1 MELLPNPLKLLD
13 LWLQTRYH
21 QARLSAGKAS
31 RRIAE
36 NQSAAMRRTSVAASN
51 EMDVTMLTGDTH
63 MVEHPAATGTE
74 GGTADVETL
83 ARLLRAYS
91 PHDGRF
97 PLAVPGL
104 YALRLSRTDTELVYT
119 TYRPSLCL
127 VAQGAKSVVL
137 EEEVYAYDEA
147 RLIVFSV
154 DLPVAGQVT
163 RASAAAPFLC
173 LQLALDPQRIAELVL
188 KIYPHGVP
196 PVTEKRGISIGHT
209 SAPMVNAATRLM
221 ELLGQPEEA
230 EFIAP
235 LVVDE
240 ILTRLLLSPLGG
252 RVAQLGYSGSSVQR
266 IGSAVAWLRA
276 NYAQPTDVEELAAMV
291 HMSVP
296 TFHQHFKAVTAMSPL
311 QFQKALRLQEARRLL
326 VSVMQDVGTASRQVG
341 YASVSQFSREYSRY
355 FGSPPSRDISR
366 IRAQRVAAR

>member
-1 MELLPNPLKLLD
+1 MHPD
-13 LWLQTRYH
+13 GV
-21 QARLSAGKAS
+21 AG
-31 RRIAE
+31 
-36 NQSAAMRRTSVAASN
+36 SN
-51 EMDVTMLTGDTH
+51 EMDVTMRARDTYT
-63 MVEHPAATGTE
+63 VEHAAATGAE
-74 GGTADVETL
+74 AGTADVETL

-119 TYRPSLCL
+119 TYQPSLCL
-127 VAQGAKSVVL
+127 VAQGAKRVL
-137 EEEVYAYDEA
+137 LGEDMYAYDET
-147 RLIVFSV
+147 RLIVFSI

-163 RASAAAPFLC
+163 RASASAPFLC
-173 LQLALDPQRIAELVL
+173 LQLVLDPERIAELVL

-196 PVTEKRGISIGHT
+196 SVPEKRGLAIGHT

-230 EFIAP
+230 GFIAP

-252 RVAQLGYSGSSVQR
+252 RVAQLGYTGSSVQR
-266 IGSAVAWLRA
+266 IGPAVAWLRS

-311 QFQKALRLQEARRLL
+311 QFQKALRLQEARRLM
-326 VSVMQDVGTASRQVG
+326 VTVMQDVGAASRQVG

-366 IRAQRVAAR
+366 IRAQRAAAR